1 VEWLKRNKVINM
13 ERKVPMMNETAPAH
27 KMHHEAVKEH
37 AAGHDHHSEMF
48 MPHSAG
54 HMYEQDKV
62 RAMCG
67 GGMSYGK
74 KK

>member
-1 VEWLKRNKVINM
+1 M
-13 ERKVPMMNETAPAH
+13 ERKEQMSAPAH
-27 KMHHEAVKEH
+27 KMQHEAVKEH
-37 AAGHDHHSEMF
+37 AAGHDHHSKMF

-67 GGMSYGK
+67 GGMPYGK

>member
-1 VEWLKRNKVINM
+1 M
-13 ERKVPMMNETAPAH
+13 TTERKTSMMNEMDFPAH
-27 KMHHEAVKEH
+27 KMQHEAVKEH
-37 AAGHDHHSEMF
+37 AAGHEHHSKMF

-54 HMYEQDKV
+54 HMYEQDKA

-67 GGMSYGK
+67 GGMAYK

>member
-1 VEWLKRNKVINM
+1 MSM
-13 ERKVPMMNETAPAH
+13 EKQVPMMSETAPAH
-27 KMHHEAVKEH
+27 KMHHEH
-37 AAGHDHHSEMF
+37 IQQHGAGHAHHNKMF

-67 GGMSYGK
+67 GGMSYSK